1 MSSIDDYN
9 EYHIVVSSD
18 SCQEETIYCLWRTC
32 KSGQCWVDHSWVCV
46 WLQCGRSSHD
56 AIPVCRLLQPPR
68 WKIWSGFG
76 TDRRKQFFSFA
87 ETWLLQCCSC
97 SMLCHPVCSLVVTT
111 TTVWRFGLILRH
123 PVNNDS
129 TRRWSNQGY
138 YICALESTRWLL
150 RYLASVFDLN
160 EKVLC
165 FVLVFEFEI
174 TILADLVDVWT
185 YWLTGF
191 LTRLTRSFAH
201 MMSQRESPLCAASPC
216 VLHYACAMQ
225 VLCRFDSLS
234 LDQP

>member
-1 MSSIDDYN
+1 MKDVQIWSVLGGPQLSLRM
-9 EYHIVVSSD
+9 
-18 SCQEETIYCLWRTC
+18 TA
-32 KSGQCWVDHSWVCV
+32 V
-46 WLQCGRSSHD
+46 WRSSHD

-150 RYLASVFDLN
+150 RNLASVFDRYPEWKSALF
-160 EKVLC
+160 C
-165 FVLVFEFEI
+165 FGIWIWNNNFGRFGRCL
-174 TILADLVDVWT
+174 DLLT
-185 YWLTGF
+185 YGLSDQT
-191 LTRLTRSFAH
+191 
-201 MMSQRESPLCAASPC
+201 
-216 VLHYACAMQ
+216 YA
-225 VLCRFDSLS
+225 
-234 LDQP
+234 